1 MSKQIEFI
9 GFIIEV
15 NSFFWSGWL
24 YCKGLFLYALILLS
38 FSLTVAF
45 YVGGCIYNRGVKS
58 ITPTP
63 GFFQDI
69 EDNN

>member
-24 YCKGLFLYALILLS
+24 YAKGLLLYALVLLLFS
-38 FSLTVAF
+38 FCVAF

-58 ITPTP
+58 VTPAP
-63 GFFQDI
+63 CLFQNI
-69 EDNN
+69 KDNN